1 MDTLLS
7 RYRNVT
13 VLVLVIMAQLILLA
27 YQVKSDN
34 DVRLIRVWAVTA
46 VMPFARALEGT
57 RSGVANFVG
66 DYITLH
72 DTRAQNR
79 QMREELGRLKMENQF
94 LRTELS
100 TADRARALS
109 VFQAHTQSRTLAA
122 RVIGAG
128 AGSGSKVVF
137 LDRGSGA
144 GVEKG
149 MAVVTPDGIV
159 GKVIGAFPHA
169 AEVLLITD
177 STFAAGVI
185 SQKNRVH
192 GIIKGQGYGSCRVD
206 GVQNEEK
213 VEVGEWFYTS
223 GDDRVFPKGMPVGQ
237 VKVVRQGSPFQEVLV
252 DPSGL
257 QNGLEEVLIV
267 LEGVHQQIPELPN
280 ASTAVHLQSAPPG
293 EVATAS
299 APASSPGT
307 DADRLRERYKAIG
320 EAQHH
325 TFGVG
330 LPGSTPPDFNL
341 QPAANKPNQVS
352 PVQPPGSEPNK
363 PGIPR
368 PAPTTSPAPAN
379 STGPPPVKPTPT
391 QPTPTQPTGNPQ

>member
-1 MDTLLS
+1 MDSLLN

-13 VLVLVIMAQLILLA
+13 ILVLVIMAQLVLLA

-46 VMPFARALEGT
+46 VMPFARALEAV
-57 RSGVANFVG
+57 RSGVVNFVG
-66 DYITLH
+66 NYINLR
-72 DTRAQNR
+72 DTKDQNR
-79 QMREELGRLKMENQF
+79 RMREDLGRLKMENQF

-128 AGSGSKVVF
+128 AGAGSKVVF
-137 LDRGSGA
+137 VDRGSVS

-159 GKVIGAFPHA
+159 GKVIASFFNA
-169 AEVLLITD
+169 SEVLLITD

-192 GIIKGQGYGSCRVD
+192 GILKGQGYGNCRVE
-206 GVQNEEK
+206 GVQDEEK
-213 VEVGEWFYTS
+213 LEVGEWFYTS

-237 VKVVRQGSPFQEVLV
+237 VTAVRNGSPFKEVLV

-257 QNGLEEVLIV
+257 QNGLEDALII

-280 ASTAVHLQSAPPG
+280 ASPVVHLQSAPPPD
-293 EVATAS
+293 TAAAGAPVP
-299 APASSPGT
+299 APAPAASLST
-307 DADRLRERYKAIG
+307 DADRLRERYKAVG
-320 EAQHH
+320 DAQGHV
-325 TFGVG
+325 FGQG
-330 LPGSTPPDFNL
+330 APGSPPPDFNRPL
-341 QPAANKPNQVS
+341 PASPAAPKPVS
-352 PVQPPGSEPNK
+352 P
-363 PGIPR
+363 
-368 PAPTTSPAPAN
+368 PAD
-379 STGPPPVKPTPT
+379 
-391 QPTPTQPTGNPQ
+391 PQ